1 MRKTLLLVLTATL
14 VSCNIVHPHPTDH
27 TLESQAITFVKW
39 SDPATWGGKVPVAGD
54 TVTIPAG
61 KAVLLDVSPPALRG
75 VEVNG
80 MLSFD
85 PALNL
90 MLKTDYLMVMGA
102 LQVGTEAAPIQGKA
116 EIVLT
121 SNNLADNIHSMGAK
135 VLGAM
140 GGGTIDIHGQPT
152 LRSWTKLNG
161 TVAVGSKTITVQDP
175 VNWKV
180 GDAIIITSSSF
191 YNPYSPKSQT
201 EQRLITAIS
210 GNTLTLN
217 QGLTYGHWG
226 ADAAGVNEQ
235 AEVGLLSRN
244 VLIHSDDSVLDT
256 TTPAG
261 SISKG
266 GHLMAMVG
274 SKVRIENAEFRDMG
288 QKSVF
293 GRYPIHFHQL
303 SDGGLGSYVRNNSI
317 WRTYNRCVVIHGTNK
332 LILENN
338 VMYNSTGHCVYFEEG
353 TETGNTIRNNV
364 VAYVKAL
371 KDAARLIPTD
381 DRPAAYWITRPGN
394 YLSGNSASEAHIGY
408 WYALPEKPIPF
419 GRGTQDLAWMDSIY
433 PRREALGYFDSNVAH
448 SNWQGL
454 FVDGAI
460 ASTLCD
466 GTMSRNTCKDHSN
479 LSLLKDAG
487 AVNYAPRQKPAQDY
501 NFTSTDA
508 AVLNLPVVASFN
520 NFTAYKHRNQA
531 VWLRG
536 SYQQLNKPRMAD
548 NKIGAIFAASR
559 VYLNYGLVVGSTP
572 NTLGDAADI
581 EPRTGFQFYDGHVGV
596 RNTLFRNFTTPQSAA
611 LGYLRHT
618 SFSLVA
624 QNYASGLTF
633 ENSNRVYLDTPPAP
647 VFNAT
652 TEDSKD
658 GYRGAV
664 FYDHD
669 GSVTGATDTYVTVN
683 HPFLTNSSCSFK
695 TEWNA
700 YTCRNTYLNLG
711 LRILDTTEVTTPTA
725 PYKVLRSDGPS
736 IDLWG
741 TPNGVG
747 TPNNS
752 FQTRLIATRGGTVPR
767 YVYQL
772 QSGTGAVPTKY
783 LASLTLDSLPTDA
796 LFIKTVPTASA
807 ANSWVELVLPFN
819 GPAYV
824 YRTYYFGYNSGK
836 GLNKVAIRSDL
847 YKGTMGDTYYQD
859 AAGIHV
865 IFTFRD
871 LTTSQFT
878 SFHVCQTLKCE

>member
-1 MRKTLLLVLTATL
+1 MRKTLFLVLTATM
-14 VSCNIVHPHPTDH
+14 VSCNTFHQHSTEQQV
-27 TLESQAITFVKW
+27 EAQAVTYVKW

-61 KAVLLDVSPPALRG
+61 KAVLLDVTPPPLRG
-75 VEVNG
+75 VEVSG
-80 MLSFD
+80 WLSFD
-85 PALNL
+85 PALSL
-90 MLKTDYLMVMGA
+90 TLKTDYLMVMGT
-102 LQVGTEAAPIQGKA
+102 LQVGTEAAPIKGKA

-121 SNNLADNIHSMGAK
+121 SNNLNDNIHNMGAK
-135 VLGAM
+135 VLGVM
-140 GGGTIDIHGQPT
+140 GGGTIDIHGAPT
-152 LRSWTKLNG
+152 LRTSTRLNG
-161 TVAVGSKTITVQDP
+161 TVAAGSKTIVVQDP
-175 VNWKV
+175 VDWKV
-180 GDAIIITSSSF
+180 GDSIIITSSSF

-201 EQRLITAIS
+201 EQRTITAIS
-210 GNTLTLN
+210 GNLLTLD
-217 QGLTYGHWG
+217 QALTYAHWG
-226 ADAAGVNEQ
+226 ADASGVNEQ
-235 AEVGLLSRN
+235 AEVGLLSHN
-244 VLIHSDDSVLDT
+244 VLIHSDESVLNT

-261 SISKG
+261 SVSKG
-266 GHLMAMVG
+266 GHLMAMSG
-274 SKVRIENAEFRDMG
+274 SRVRIENAEFQDMG
-288 QKSVF
+288 QKGVF
-293 GRYPIHFHQL
+293 GRYPVHFHQL
-303 SDGGLGSYVRNNSI
+303 SDGGVGSYVRNSSI
-317 WRTYNRCVVIHGTNK
+317 WRTYNRCLVIHGTNK
-332 LILENN
+332 LLVDNN

-353 TETGNTIRNNV
+353 SETGNIVRNNV

-381 DRPAAYWITRPGN
+381 DRPAAFWVTRPSN
-394 YLSGNSASEAHIGY
+394 HLSGNSASESHIGY

-419 GRGTQDLAWMDSIY
+419 GRGTQDLTWMDSIY
-433 PRREALGYFDSNVAH
+433 PRREALGYFNANVAH

-460 ASTLCD
+460 ASTLCEASA
-466 GTMSRNTCKDHSN
+466 SRNTCKDHSS

-501 NFTSTDA
+501 NLTSTDPN
-508 AVLNLPVVASFN
+508 VLNLPVVAYFS

-536 SYQQLNKPRMAD
+536 SYQHLSAPKLAD

-559 VYLNYGLVVGSTP
+559 TSLTSGLLVGNSG
-572 NTLGDAADI
+572 NTLGDVPDT
-581 EPRTGFQFYDGHVGV
+581 EPRTGFQFYDGPVGV
-596 RNTLFRNFTTPQSAA
+596 RLTHFKNFSSPQSAA

-624 QNYASGLTF
+624 QNYAYRLTF

-664 FYDHD
+664 FYDMD
-669 GSVTGATDTYVTVN
+669 GSVTGTPDIYVTAN
-683 HPFLTNSSCSFK
+683 HPFLINNACTFRAGWNS
-695 TEWNA
+695 

-711 LRILDTTEVTTPTA
+711 LKILDTTEVTTPAA

-741 TPNGVG
+741 TPNGVSN
-747 TPNNS
+747 TNNS

-783 LASLTLDSLPTDA
+783 VASMTLDNLPADN
-796 LFIKTVPTASA
+796 LYVKTVPTASA

-836 GLNKVAIRSDL
+836 GLNKVATRSDL
-847 YKGTMGDTYYQD
+847 YKGTLGDTYYQD
-859 AAGIHV
+859 TAGIHV
-865 IFTFRD
+865 LFTFRD